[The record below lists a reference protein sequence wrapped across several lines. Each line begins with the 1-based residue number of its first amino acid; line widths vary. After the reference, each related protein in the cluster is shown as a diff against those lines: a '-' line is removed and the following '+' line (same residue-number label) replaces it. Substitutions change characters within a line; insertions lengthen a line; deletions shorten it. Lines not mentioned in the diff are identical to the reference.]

1 MASGLGRIMQPSRS
15 PYALSK
21 WAVEALGE
29 ALRLELAASDIF
41 VSIIEPGNYL
51 GGTQILNKDRVK
63 ELTDRLWSGI
73 DERTRKFYPREKF
86 EKRVE
91 ELTGQNSKF
100 LNFKITPKSLE
111 IVTEKF

>member
-1 MASGLGRIMQPSRS
+1 MIFMIMIFSRS

-41 VSIIEPGNYL
+41 VSIVEPGNYL

-63 ELTDRLWSGI
+63 ELTDRFI
-73 DERTRKFYPREKF
+73 INE
-86 EKRVE
+86 
-91 ELTGQNSKF
+91 N
-100 LNFKITPKSLE
+100 ITYK
-111 IVTEKF
+111 K